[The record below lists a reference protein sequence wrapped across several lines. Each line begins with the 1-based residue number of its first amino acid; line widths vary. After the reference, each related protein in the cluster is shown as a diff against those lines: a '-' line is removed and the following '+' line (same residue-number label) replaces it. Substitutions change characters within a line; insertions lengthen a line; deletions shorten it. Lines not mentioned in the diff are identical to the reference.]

1 MPLKPFLYIL
11 TLAATLLFAAAC
23 RRGTSDN
30 PELLHA
36 AYILYNEPDSVQT
49 AADMLVSLD
58 SLSLDT
64 RNKHIRRLLINKAQ
78 DKLFFPVSSKTN
90 LWEEINYFSKSNDKE
105 FHKEA
110 LYLQGRMETDKGD
123 FLTAQQLYRESL
135 KIEVRKSEIKNLNA
149 KILWHLAYLSSI
161 LNHHS
166 DAGSYAE
173 QAYLR
178 YREINDTLGMVYS
191 LKLIGVS
198 LCRLQ
203 KFDEAV
209 IKFDSAACLA
219 KKISLKSDQIL
230 LYAADARLK
239 QGNISEA
246 LGIIRNIS
254 LSSDTLIRNNFFA
267 IALNIYDK
275 ADKPDSAVMYAN
287 LLINSEDAINRHEAY
302 RLLINPKYRN
312 FVAADSLSYLFD
324 RYYKSLSDYLATH
337 EAKDFGYRTAMFNY
351 TDHLDARKAA
361 ESKSKKLLIILLLVS
376 SLLFLILLIVVY
388 LLYRNK
394 TQALLCQELK
404 NRILVLQKINLNPGT
419 AIDNHN
425 DITISDSKTTPQ
437 QLIGEFRQMVK
448 ILYDSSNEFLPV
460 SLPDKTIMDSIS
472 DYIEKRKPILKKSD
486 LYKRIEN
493 SLNEAKPDFIS
504 NLKFITDGKVSSEE
518 TLLAILLKIG
528 IRSTDIAVLLGVE
541 KNTVSYRKKI
551 LLKKFNIDG
560 VSTASLDRLI
570 LII

>member
-1 MPLKPFLYIL
+1 
-11 TLAATLLFAAAC
+11 
-23 RRGTSDN
+23 
-30 PELLHA
+30 
-36 AYILYNEPDSVQT
+36 
-49 AADMLVSLD
+49 
-58 SLSLDT
+58 
-64 RNKHIRRLLINKAQ
+64 
-78 DKLFFPVSSKTN
+78 
-90 LWEEINYFSKSNDKE
+90 
-105 FHKEA
+105 
-110 LYLQGRMETDKGD
+110 METDKGD

-219 KKISLKSDQIL
+219 KKISLESDQIL

-351 TDHLDARKAA
+351 TDHLDARKVA
-361 ESKSKKLLIILLLVS
+361 ETKSKKLLIILLLVS

-404 NRILVLQKINLNPGT
+404 NRILVLQKINLNPET

-448 ILYDSSNEFLPV
+448 ILYNSSNKFLPV

-528 IRSTDIAVLLGVE
+528 IRSTDIAVLLG
-541 KNTVSYRKKI
+541 
-551 LLKKFNIDG
+551 
-560 VSTASLDRLI
+560 
-570 LII
+570 